1 MKTLVFFSFFITIL
15 NSNHLLAQKKII
27 KIIPNDSAHQK
38 IIDNI
43 FPKELKAKNNHNYL
57 KDSIS
62 EALKNYGYFY
72 HKLDSI
78 KEIENKKLF
87 YINLGKQIDSVRIST
102 SDKNITLHISELKS
116 FLQKVNDNLEKKG
129 KSFSKT
135 KLTNI
140 QLNKNIL
147 KAKLTI
153 HTSQKRTLDRII
165 IKGYDKFPKSYL
177 RHYLRIKNKPV
188 FNKDLINQISQN
200 LKGIPFVNEIRNPE
214 ILFSKDS
221 TVVYLYLEKIK
232 NSSFDGLLNFSS
244 DDNFSIS
251 GNINLELNNI
261 LNTGESFN
269 LNWNSSAD
277 DRQNLNLKTFIPYLF
292 NSPISNQ
299 TYFEIYRQDSTFL
312 NSKLNTSLL
321 YDFNPKT
328 KIGVSFETQT
338 STNTLTE
345 INNSISNFSS
355 SFIGLLFSFKSLR
368 KNLFNEPKFTFQI
381 QSLLGSRTDDM
392 DAVQNQ
398 IKLNFSGS
406 YTYNLNQKN
415 AIYIRNES
423 NFLFSNNFLLNETYR
438 FGGANS
444 FRGVDQQ
451 SILSSKYSFVN
462 IEYRL
467 LTSNNSYLY
476 SISDIGVSQN
486 ISKKTEHLFS
496 YGLGYSYIRKR
507 TNINISISK
516 SNQKNNSNNGLNLA
530 ITFKNYF

>member
-1 MKTLVFFSFFITIL
+1 L
-15 NSNHLLAQKKII
+15 
-27 KIIPNDSAHQK
+27 
-38 IIDNI
+38 
-43 FPKELKAKNNHNYL
+43 KNN
-57 KDSIS
+57 
-62 EALKNYGYFY
+62 GYFY

-78 KEIENKKLF
+78 KEVENKKLF
-87 YINLGKQIDSVRIST
+87 YINLGKQIDSVKIST

-129 KSFSKT
+129 KSFSKV

-140 QLNKNIL
+140 QLDKDIL

-165 IKGYDKFPKSYL
+165 IKGYDKCPKSYL
-177 RHYLRIKNKPV
+177 KHYLRIKNKPV

-214 ILFSKDS
+214 ILPSKDS
-221 TVVYLYLEKIK
+221 TVVYLYLEKIR

-292 NSPISNQ
+292 SSPISNQ

-355 SFIGLLFSFKSLR
+355 SFIGLLFSFKSLH

-381 QSLLGSRTDDM
+381 QPLLGSRTDNM
-392 DAVQNQ
+392 DTTQNQ
-398 IKLNFSGS
+398 IKLNFSSS
-406 YTYNLNQKN
+406 YTYNVNQKN

-423 NFLFSNNFLLNETYR
+423 NFLFSNSFLLNEAYR

-451 SILSSKYSFVN
+451 SIFSTKYSFFN

-486 ISKKTEHLFS
+486 ISKKIEHLFS